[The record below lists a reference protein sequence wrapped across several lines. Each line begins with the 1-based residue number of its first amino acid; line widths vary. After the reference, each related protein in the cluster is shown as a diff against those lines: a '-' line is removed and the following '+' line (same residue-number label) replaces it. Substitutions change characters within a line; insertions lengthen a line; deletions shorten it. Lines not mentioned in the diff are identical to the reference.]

1 MTFGHGGNI
10 YEMARLFNCRP
21 ALAARDVQHHL
32 AEELILIRNCHNFQ
46 GLSDQ
51 YIRVSLKSPE
61 ANQLAAAKLRA
72 LINDV
77 VSNPELGRMAC

>member
-46 GLSDQ
+46 GLSDRF
-51 YIRVSLKSPE
+51 IRISLKTPE
-61 ANQLAAAKLRA
+61 ANRRVAVKLRA
-72 LINDV
+72 LMDDADA
-77 VSNPELGRMAC
+77 NPVLRRMAG

>member
-1 MTFGHGGNI
+1 MHYRGHAGGNDGGYGGRPVPVGFNGRRGMTFGHGGN
-10 YEMARLFNCRP
+10 
-21 ALAARDVQHHL
+21 
-32 AEELILIRNCHNFQ
+32 
-46 GLSDQ
+46 
-51 YIRVSLKSPE
+51 IRVSLKSPE

>member
-32 AEELILIRNCHNFQ
+32 AEELILIRNCDNFQ

-61 ANQLAAAKLRA
+61 ANQWAAAKLRA